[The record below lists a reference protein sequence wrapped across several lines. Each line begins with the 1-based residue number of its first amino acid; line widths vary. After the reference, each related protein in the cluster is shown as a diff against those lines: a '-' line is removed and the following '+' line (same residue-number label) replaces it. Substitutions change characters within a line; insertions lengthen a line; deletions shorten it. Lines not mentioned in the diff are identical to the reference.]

1 MGHKTHNIQVGK
13 KESTQTERRGVLEQT
28 DEQIACG
35 LVVQQA
41 GSWVS
46 IILQLYCTQISWEN
60 RQRFQTYVPPQNSF
74 DTFSTLV
81 SSLLPTDTTN
91 TSLG

>member
-41 GSWVS
+41 GS
-46 IILQLYCTQISWEN
+46 
-60 RQRFQTYVPPQNSF
+60 
-74 DTFSTLV
+74 
-81 SSLLPTDTTN
+81 
-91 TSLG
+91 